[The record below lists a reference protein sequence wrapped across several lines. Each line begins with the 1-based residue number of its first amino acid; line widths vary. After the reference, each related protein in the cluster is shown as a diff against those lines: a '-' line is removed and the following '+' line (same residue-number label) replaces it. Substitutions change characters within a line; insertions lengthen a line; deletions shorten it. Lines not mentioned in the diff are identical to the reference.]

1 MQGRKQLRVHPTDG
15 SCTGGSRQ
23 RFPKSDATLIIHT
36 HTHTPS
42 KGPELTVWSEPLQ
55 GLAALLAQPQ
65 PVQDGDSIELGLQGQ
80 GSLDHLLV
88 LNL

>member
-36 HTHTPS
+36 GCAQTHKHRVCVFISALRGGERRIRKQGGIKFRKEVQFPS
-42 KGPELTVWSEPLQ
+42 R
-55 GLAALLAQPQ
+55 
-65 PVQDGDSIELGLQGQ
+65 
-80 GSLDHLLV
+80 
-88 LNL
+88 